1 MKFPCRPS
9 RPTFQAMHL
18 RTKQFLIG
26 GGALALAIAIPAIA
40 QDRPESILPP
50 GFGDPAAPAPEP
62 ATTNETEP
70 ATSAPSRRPA
80 IEDSL
85 VEMVDSLISGELQTP
100 EPVPQVEYPDRVRRD
115 PRFAGTFDPVA
126 LGIGARPWGAASGKA
141 LEILMRRMDTPF
153 ASRWAQIG
161 LRNTLLAKAES
172 PADVNPADWAAERA
186 WLLLRMGEADAARLL
201 IASVDTDRFTPK
213 MDQVAL
219 QSALATS
226 DPSAMCPLETGLAN
240 LESKVAS
247 LVTAICSSL
256 SGDSERA
263 AADIEAARRR
273 GRVGGIDLA
282 LADKV
287 VGAGAETSRA
297 VTIEWEPVD
306 QLNSWRY
313 GLSTATGMMPPERLM
328 NASSLQTQAWLAR
341 APMFPATQRLSSAR
355 IAAALGVFSSQA
367 LIDLYATAYDATD
380 PDELGSTPAWQ
391 LRLAF
396 IGKDLDARVGAM
408 RNIWGNAQSPLDRV
422 AAQVLLSRAARRVAP
437 DAELQSDAPDL
448 VASLFAGGFDRE
460 AARWGRVVGDMDEE
474 PADKVWAMLALG
486 APGDRPVAISTSRIE
501 EFADR
506 DQSEGKQRTALLIA
520 GLAGLGRIDARAAG
534 RLNSQYRLGLAAKT
548 NWTQLIDG
556 AMQRRQAGTSILLT
570 ASALQ
575 GREFDE
581 VRALYLFHSV
591 NALRRTGQE
600 YLARMIAAEALAR
613 T

>member
-1 MKFPCRPS
+1 MPLP
-9 RPTFQAMHL
+9 
-18 RTKQFLIG
+18 TKQFLIG
-26 GGALALAIAIPAIA
+26 GAALVAAVALPAIA

-50 GFGDPAAPAPEP
+50 GFGDPAAPVPEP
-62 ATTNETEP
+62 ATNDTEP
-70 ATSAPSRRPA
+70 APSTPSRRPS

-85 VEMVDSLISGELQTP
+85 VEMVDSLIIGEELATE
-100 EPVPQVEYPDRVRRD
+100 EPVPQVEYPDRARRD
-115 PRFAGTFDPVA
+115 PRFAGTLDPEAV
-126 LGIGARPWGAASGKA
+126 GVGPRPWGAASGKA
-141 LEILMRRMDTPF
+141 LEILMRRMDTPL

-161 LRNTLLAKAES
+161 LRNALLAKAAS
-172 PADVNPADWAAERA
+172 PADVHPADWAAERA

-213 MDQVAL
+213 MSQVAL
-219 QSALATS
+219 QSALASS
-226 DPSAMCPLETGLAN
+226 DPSAMCPLETGLGK
-240 LESKVAS
+240 LEPRVSS
-247 LVTAICSSL
+247 LVTAICASL
-256 SGDSERA
+256 SGESERA

-306 QLNSWRY
+306 RLNSWRY
-313 GLSTATGMMPPERLM
+313 GLSTATGMMPPERLV

-341 APMFPATQRLSSAR
+341 APMFPATQRLASAR
-355 IAAALGVFSSQA
+355 IAAALGVLSSQA
-367 LIDLYATAYDATD
+367 LIDLYATSYDATD
-380 PDELGSTPAWQ
+380 PDELGGTPAWQ

-396 IGKDLDARVGAM
+396 IGKDLDARLAAM

-422 AAQVLLSRAARRVAP
+422 AAQVLLSRASRRVAP
-437 DAELQSDAPDL
+437 NAELQSDAPDL

-460 AARWGRVVGDMDEE
+460 ASRWSRVLGDMNDES
-474 PADKVWAMLALG
+474 ADKVWAMLALG
-486 APGDRPVAISTSRIE
+486 APDARPIGIDASRIE
-501 EFADR
+501 DFADR

-520 GLAGLGRIDARAAG
+520 GLAGLGRIDAATAG
-534 RLNSQYRLGLAAKT
+534 RLNGRYRLGLRAQT
-548 NWTQLIDG
+548 SWTRLIDG
-556 AMQRRQAGTSILLT
+556 AMQRHQAGTSMLLS

-581 VRALYLFHSV
+581 VGAVYLFHSV

>member
-1 MKFPCRPS
+1 MP
-9 RPTFQAMHL
+9 L
-18 RTKQFLIG
+18 RTKQFLLG
-26 GGALALAIAIPAIA
+26 GVALVAAIALPAIA
-40 QDRPESILPP
+40 QDQPESILPP
-50 GFGDPAAPAPEP
+50 GFGDPATPAPEP
-62 ATTNETEP
+62 ATNGTEP
-70 ATSAPSRRPA
+70 ASPTPSRRPS
-80 IEDSL
+80 IENSL
-85 VEMVDSLISGELQTP
+85 VEMVDSLISGELN
-100 EPVPQVEYPDRVRRD
+100 EEEVVPQVEYPDSARRD
-115 PRFAGTFDPVA
+115 PRYAGTLDPEAV
-126 LGIGARPWGAASGKA
+126 GIGPRPWGAASGKS

-153 ASRWAQIG
+153 ASRWVQIG
-161 LRNTLLAKAES
+161 LRNVLLAKSPS
-172 PADVNPADWAAERA
+172 PADVHPADWAAERA

-213 MDQVAL
+213 MNQVAL
-219 QSALATS
+219 QSALASS
-226 DPSAMCPLETGLAN
+226 DPSAMCPLEAGLGE
-240 LESKVAS
+240 LEQRVSGLVA
-247 LVTAICSSL
+247 AICASL
-256 SGDSERA
+256 SGEGEQA

-306 QLNSWRY
+306 RLNSWRY
-313 GLSTATGMMPPERLM
+313 GLSTATGMMPPERLI

-341 APMFPATQRLSSAR
+341 APMFPATQRLPAAR
-355 IAAALGVFSSQA
+355 IAAALGVLSSQA
-367 LIDLYATAYDATD
+367 LLDLYATSYDATD
-380 PDELGSTPAWQ
+380 PDELGGTQAWQ

-396 IGKDLDARVGAM
+396 IGKDLDARLGAM
-408 RNIWGNAQSPLDRV
+408 RSIWGNAQSPLDRV
-422 AAQVLLSRAARRVAP
+422 AAQVLLSRVARRVAP

-460 AARWGRVVGDMDEE
+460 ASRWSSVLGDMDNGS
-474 PADKVWAMLALG
+474 ADRVWAMLALG
-486 APGDRPVAISTSRIE
+486 APDHRSLGIDAGRIE

-520 GLAGLGRIDARAAG
+520 GLVGLGRIDANTAG
-534 RLNSQYRLGLAAKT
+534 RLNRQYQLGLGAQT
-548 NWTQLIDG
+548 SWTRFIDG
-556 AMQRRQAGTSILLT
+556 AMQRRQAGTSMLLS

-581 VRALYLFHSV
+581 VGGVYLFHLV

-600 YLARMIAAEALAR
+600 YFARMIAAEALAR

>member
-1 MKFPCRPS
+1 MQR
-9 RPTFQAMHL
+9 

-26 GGALALAIAIPAIA
+26 SGALALAIAIPAIA

-50 GFGDPAAPAPEP
+50 GFGDPTTAPPEP
-62 ATTNETEP
+62 ATTNEAEP
-70 ATSAPSRRPA
+70 ATSAPPRRP

-85 VEMVDSLISGELQTP
+85 VEIVDSLISGELQTP

-115 PRFAGTFDPVA
+115 PRFAGTLDPVA
-126 LGIGARPWGAASGKA
+126 IGIGPRPWGAASGKA

-161 LRNTLLAKAES
+161 LRNTLLAKAGS
-172 PADVNPADWAAERA
+172 PSDVNPADWAAERA

-201 IASVDTDRFTPK
+201 IASVDTDRFTLK

-226 DPSAMCPLETGLAN
+226 DPAAMCPLETGLAS
-240 LESKVAS
+240 LESKVTS

-306 QLNSWRY
+306 RLNSWRY
-313 GLSTATGMMPPERLM
+313 GLSTATAMMPPERLM

-341 APMFPATQRLSSAR
+341 APMFPATQRLASAR

-367 LIDLYATAYDATD
+367 LIDLYASAYDATD

-396 IGKDLDARVGAM
+396 IGKDLDARLGAM

-422 AAQVLLSRAARRVAP
+422 AAQVLLSRAARHVAP
-437 DAELQSDAPDL
+437 NAELQSDAPDL
-448 VASLFAGGFDRE
+448 VASLLAGGFDRE
-460 AARWGRVVGDMDEE
+460 AARWSRVLGDMDDE

-486 APGDRPVAISTSRIE
+486 APGDRPVAISSSRIE

-506 DQSEGKQRTALLIA
+506 DKSEGKQRTALLIA

-534 RLNSQYRLGLAAKT
+534 RFNSQYRLGLAAKT
-548 NWTQLIDG
+548 DWTQLIDG

-575 GREFDE
+575 GRQFDQ

>member
-1 MKFPCRPS
+1 MPP
-9 RPTFQAMHL
+9 

-26 GGALALAIAIPAIA
+26 GAALVAAIALPAIA

-50 GFGDPAAPAPEP
+50 GFGDPATPPPEP
-62 ATTNETEP
+62 ATNATEP
-70 ATSAPSRRPA
+70 APSTSSRRPS
-80 IEDSL
+80 IEESL
-85 VEMVDSLISGELQTP
+85 VEIVDSLISDEPETA
-100 EPVPQVEYPDRVRRD
+100 EPVPQVEYPDRSRRD
-115 PRFAGTFDPVA
+115 PRFAGTLDPEAV
-126 LGIGARPWGAASGKA
+126 GIGPRPWGAASGKA

-161 LRNTLLAKAES
+161 LRNALLARAPS
-172 PADVNPADWAAERA
+172 PSDVNPADWAAERA

-213 MDQVAL
+213 MYQVAL
-219 QSALATS
+219 QSALASS
-226 DPSAMCPLETGLAN
+226 DPSAMCPLEAGLGK
-240 LESKVAS
+240 LEPRVSGLVA
-247 LVTAICSSL
+247 AICASL
-256 SGDSERA
+256 SGDGEQA
-263 AADIEAARRR
+263 AAAIEAARRR
-273 GRVGGIDLA
+273 GRVSGIDLA

-306 QLNSWRY
+306 RLNSWRY
-313 GLSTATGMMPPERLM
+313 GLSTATGMMPPERLI
-328 NASSLQTQAWLAR
+328 NASSIQTQAWLAR
-341 APMFPATQRLSSAR
+341 SPMFPATQRLPSAR
-355 IAAALGVFSSQA
+355 IAAALGVLSSQA
-367 LIDLYATAYDATD
+367 LIDVYATSYEATD
-380 PDELGSTPAWQ
+380 PDELGGTQAWQ

-396 IGKDLDARVGAM
+396 IGKDLDARMAAM
-408 RNIWGNAQSPLDRV
+408 RNIWGNAASPLDRV

-437 DAELQSDAPDL
+437 SADLQSDAPDL
-448 VASLFAGGFDRE
+448 VASLLAGGFDRE
-460 AARWGRVVGDMDEE
+460 ATRWSRVLGDMDDE

-486 APGDRPVAISTSRIE
+486 APDVGSLRISAARIG

-520 GLAGLGRIDARAAG
+520 GLAGLGRIDPDTAG
-534 RLNSQYRLGLAAKT
+534 RLNRQYRLGLAAQT
-548 NWTQLIDG
+548 GWTRLIDG
-556 AMQRRQAGTSILLT
+556 AMQRRQAGTSMLLS

-575 GREFDE
+575 GREFDD
-581 VRALYLFHSV
+581 VGAVYLYHSV